1 MLERIVLKFL
11 RFFYSNLSQHSIVSG
26 QFKDIQPVLIKGKG
40 KVAYGLN
47 VKHGV
52 PTSPHFYNTYTY
64 IEARTSHSE
73 IIFGDHV
80 STNNN
85 LSIVSEQ
92 KVVIGSHTLMG
103 CNCSIIDSNFHD
115 LNPQNRLQTDPNPK
129 AVILGENVFLGN
141 SVTIL
146 KGVELGDH
154 CVVAS
159 GSVVNCSFPE
169 NSVIAGNPAVLV
181 KTL

>member
-11 RFFYSNLSQHSIVSG
+11 RFFYSNLSQLKIVNG
-26 QFKDIQPVLIKGKG
+26 HFNAIQPVLIKGNG
-40 KVAYGLN
+40 KVSYGLEVN
-47 VKHGV
+47 HGV

-64 IEARTSHSE
+64 IEARSKHSE
-73 IIFGDHV
+73 IIFGDHI

-85 LSIVSEQ
+85 LSIVSEK

-115 LNPQNRLQTDPNPK
+115 LNPNNRLETDPNPK
-129 AVILGENVFLGN
+129 AVIIGENVFLGN

-159 GSVVNCSFPE
+159 GSVVSSSFPK

-181 KTL
+181 KSL